1 MLTIT
6 SVLIVL
12 SLLFGGTGAV
22 VVASQDSL
30 PGDALYGV
38 KMTTEDFHFR
48 FTKSEEAKLDLALE
62 YANRRMLEA
71 GLAAQSGQ
79 MVTNRH
85 QKIWTERLAENLK
98 DALLA
103 VAAMEDSE
111 TGLAKIKAQI
121 HIWDVVDYKRDQAR
135 DGTYNAEVID
145 PNAFQHMF
153 QHMFKNMLGI
163 VDDGLENPQQFK
175 QTFAH
180 RFGSNAEELDLLAA
194 VDDPEPL
201 PVDDSLVD
209 EKEGQQIKA
218 GEGKSYGP
226 GPDDAQYMPQNS
238 GDDTPFGFKGSDGE
252 TGGPGPGEPAGS
264 GDSDQNQGSSG
275 SQNQSGKQ
283 P

>member
-12 SLLFGGTGAV
+12 SLLFGGTGAA

-30 PGDALYGV
+30 PGDPLYGV

-48 FTKSEEAKLDLALE
+48 FTKSEDAKLDLALE

-71 GLAAQSGQ
+71 GLATQNGE
-79 MVTNRH
+79 MFTLRY
-85 QKIWTERLAENLK
+85 QKIWAERLAENLK

-111 TGLAKIKAQI
+111 AGLTKIKAQI

-145 PNAFQHMF
+145 PNAFQFMF
-153 QHMFKNMLGI
+153 QHMFMNMLGI
-163 VDDGLENPQQFK
+163 IDGGLENPQQFK

-201 PVDDSLVD
+201 PVDDSLVE

-218 GEGKSYGP
+218 GEGQGYGP
-226 GPDDAQYMPQNS
+226 GLDDAQYTPKNS
-238 GDDTPFGFKGSDGE
+238 GNITLFEHKGGDSE
-252 TGGPGPGEPAGS
+252 TGGPGPGEPSGS
-264 GDSDQNQGSSG
+264 GSSNQNQGSSG
-275 SQNQSGKQ
+275 SQNQSGNQ